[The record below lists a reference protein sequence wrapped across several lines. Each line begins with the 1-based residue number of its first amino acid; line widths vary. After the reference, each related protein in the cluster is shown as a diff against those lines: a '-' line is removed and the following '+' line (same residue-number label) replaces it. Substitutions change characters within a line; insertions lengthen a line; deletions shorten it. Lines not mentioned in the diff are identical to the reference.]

1 MDQSKWFIKCPIFC
15 QQNIRFK
22 TSMLRSDFW
31 DYRDAYIVVK
41 RRITLERDNDAKKS
55 LSSKIMLH
63 LDNVYQKL
71 TLNW

>member
-1 MDQSKWFIKCPIFC
+1 MDQSKWFIKCPLFC

-41 RRITLERDNDAKKS
+41 RRITLERDNDAKTKNKK
-55 LSSKIMLH
+55 LIFKN
-63 LDNVYQKL
+63 NV
-71 TLNW
+71 TFR